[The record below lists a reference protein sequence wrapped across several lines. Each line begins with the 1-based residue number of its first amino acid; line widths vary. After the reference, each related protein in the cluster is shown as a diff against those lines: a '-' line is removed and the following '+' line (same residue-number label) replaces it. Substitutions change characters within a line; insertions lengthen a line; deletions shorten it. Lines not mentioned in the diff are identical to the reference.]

1 MVSIVMGSASDTN
14 VMRPSME
21 LLDQFKVQFE
31 VRVLSAHRTPA
42 EATEYARTAKERGIK
57 VIIAGAGAAAHLPG
71 VVAAHTTLP
80 VIGIPIASSPLRG
93 VDALYAIVQMP
104 RGIPV
109 ASVGL
114 DNSANAALFAIQILA
129 LEDDSVANKLA
140 QYRDELRERGLRAD
154 EEAQAGKWRDA

>member
-21 LLDQFKVQFE
+21 LLDQFEVQFE

-42 EATEYARTAKERGIK
+42 ESTEYARTAKERGIK

>member
-31 VRVLSAHRTPA
+31 VRVLSAHRTPT

-114 DNSANAALFAIQILA
+114 DNAANAALFAIQILA

>member
-1 MVSIVMGSASDTN
+1 MVSIVMGSASATN
-14 VMRPSME
+14 VLRPSME

-31 VRVLSAHRTPA
+31 VRVLSAHRTPT

-114 DNSANAALFAIQILA
+114 DNAANAALFAIQILA

>member
-31 VRVLSAHRTPA
+31 VRVLSAHRTPT

-80 VIGIPIASSPLRG
+80 IIGIPIASSPLRG

-114 DNSANAALFAIQILA
+114 DNAANAALFAIQILA